1 MNWLLKPFQW
11 IYCCYALIT
20 FIAIMLLIFPFAL
33 VAALFGR
40 ITGGN
45 MIYRLCMIWA
55 DIWFFLVFIYHRNI
69 YEQPLDKNKQ
79 YIFVGNHISYLDAP
93 LLVKTVRR
101 PIRAL
106 GRIELSDMPVFG
118 FIYRSV
124 VVIVDRGDALHRAK
138 SVRNLK
144 SIISKGVSIIVM
156 PEGTFNMT
164 HQPLK
169 DFYDGAFRV
178 AIETQTALKPFLLL
192 DAFDRMHY
200 RHLFTLTPGKS
211 RAVFLQEVPVEGLT
225 LNDIPHL
232 KQQVYELM
240 EKKLIGYGASWIK
253 T

>member
-1 MNWLLKPFQW
+1 MKWLLKPFQW

-20 FIAIMLLIFPFAL
+20 FVAIMLLVFPFAL
-33 VAALFGR
+33 IAALFGR

-45 MIYRLCMIWA
+45 MIYRLCMLWA
-55 DIWFFLVFIYHRNI
+55 DIWFFLVFIYHRNF
-69 YEQPLDKNKQ
+69 YEQPVNKNKQ

-124 VVIVDRGDALHRAK
+124 VVIVNRGDALHRAK

-144 SIISKGVSIIVM
+144 SVINKGVSIIVM
-156 PEGTFNMT
+156 PEGTFNMG

-178 AIETQTALKPFLLL
+178 AIETQTTIKPFLLL

-211 RAVFLQEVPVEGLT
+211 RAVFLQEVPVDGLT
-225 LNDIPHL
+225 LNDVPDL
-232 KQQVYELM
+232 KQRVYELM
-240 EKKLIGYGASWIK
+240 EKKLIEYGASWIK
-253 T
+253 S